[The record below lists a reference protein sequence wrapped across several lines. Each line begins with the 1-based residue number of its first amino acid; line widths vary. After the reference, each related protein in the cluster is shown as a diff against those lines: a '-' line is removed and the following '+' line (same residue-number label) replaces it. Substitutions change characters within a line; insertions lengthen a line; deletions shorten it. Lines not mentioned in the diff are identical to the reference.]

1 MTKCDLIFSCLTSA
15 ISKHSSKCKQSRHQ
29 KSNVYIGKNI
39 TEGLITRI
47 KRRKFSVV
55 DNFIIFFSRHIFKIV
70 MLYSIVNT
78 EYLFHITREFVHSK
92 TLDFLIANPIA
103 RIKIALFWCRY
114 KSTKVLQTLKLFSE
128 LFIWPTFFW
137 IYEVQK
143 RFGIWPI
150 WQEKSKGKI
159 DTF

>member
-1 MTKCDLIFSCLTSA
+1 MQTKQTSKIKCLHWKKYNWRTYHSYKKKEVFSGWQL
-15 ISKHSSKCKQSRHQ
+15 H
-29 KSNVYIGKNI
+29 YF
-39 TEGLITRI
+39 
-47 KRRKFSVV
+47 FS
-55 DNFIIFFSRHIFKIV
+55 SRHIFKIV

-78 EYLFHITREFVHSK
+78 ECLFHNTRQFVHSK

-103 RIKIALFWCRY
+103 RIKIALFWSRY

-159 DTF
+159 DTSQDIRHFDRVTLS

>member
-1 MTKCDLIFSCLTSA
+1 MTAA

-47 KRRKFSVV
+47 KRRKFQWLTTSL
-55 DNFIIFFSRHIFKIV
+55 FFSRHIFKIV
-70 MLYSIVNT
+70 ILYSIVNT
-78 EYLFHITREFVHSK
+78 EYLFHITREFVHTK
-92 TLDFLIANPIA
+92 TMDFLIANPIA
-103 RIKIALFWCRY
+103 RIKIALFWSRY

-143 RFGIWPI
+143 RLGIWPI